1 MKKIQ
6 LLLMGILC
14 VSIGYAQDYFPKNDG
29 VKTKIT
35 NYTAITNA
43 KLYITP
49 TKVIENG
56 TLLIKDGKVVRSGK
70 NIQIPKNSEIIDAK
84 GNSVYPSF
92 IDMYSTFGVTKPKRV
107 SGNGRSPQYGP
118 SREGFYWNDHIRPE
132 QNAIDGFEF
141 DEKTAKTMLEQGF
154 GIVNTHM
161 EDGIVRGSGAL
172 IALDLNG
179 TDAKRIISGRS
190 GQYLSFSRS
199 IQTQQSYP
207 TSIMGGVA
215 LLRQLYHDAD
225 WYKKGNSKTTD
236 RSIEAFNSNSDLVQ
250 IMGAGSRAN
259 ALRAY
264 AVGDQF
270 GIQYIILGGG
280 D

>member
-14 VSIGYAQDYFPKNDG
+14 IYTGYAQDYFPKNDG
-29 VKTKIT
+29 VKSEIT

-56 TLLIKDGKVVRSGK
+56 TLLIKDGMVLRSGK
-70 NIQIPKNSEIIDAK
+70 NIQIPENSEVIDAK

-92 IDMYSTFGVTKPKRV
+92 VDMYSTFGVAKPKRV
-107 SGNGRSPQYGP
+107 SGSGRSPQYGP

-132 QNAIDGFEF
+132 QNAIDVFKF
-141 DEKTAKTMLEQGF
+141 DEKTAKLMLEQGF
-154 GIVNTHM
+154 GVVNTHM

-172 IALDLNG
+172 IALDVHG

-190 GQYLSFSRS
+190 
-199 IQTQQSYP
+199 
-207 TSIMGGVA
+207 
-215 LLRQLYHDAD
+215 
-225 WYKKGNSKTTD
+225 
-236 RSIEAFNSNSDLVQ
+236 
-250 IMGAGSRAN
+250 
-259 ALRAY
+259 
-264 AVGDQF
+264 
-270 GIQYIILGGG
+270 
-280 D
+280 